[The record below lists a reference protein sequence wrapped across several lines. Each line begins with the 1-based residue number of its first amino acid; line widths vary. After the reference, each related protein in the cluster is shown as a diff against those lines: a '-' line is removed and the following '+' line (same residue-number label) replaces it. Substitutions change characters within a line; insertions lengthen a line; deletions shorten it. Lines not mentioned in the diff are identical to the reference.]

1 MNSFAKGLFQ
11 LLIGWVR
18 GLTALWDGD
27 WTRLDSFF
35 EWLTRHWLPLGL
47 LLILIGSAADL
58 MVWLLRWRPDLSWR
72 SRLKSLR
79 SFSVSS
85 FLHLYDFAVALNAR
99 YTYMLLYSE
108 PMRPTSFFG
117 S

>member
-47 LLILIGSAADL
+47 LLRGLRRGRGRRDVAAVGALAAPCAENILVADL
-58 MVWLLRWRPDLSWR
+58 
-72 SRLKSLR
+72 
-79 SFSVSS
+79 FSAPCTE
-85 FLHLYDFAVALNAR
+85 FRHR
-99 YTYMLLYSE
+99 
-108 PMRPTSFFG
+108 
-117 S
+117 